1 MTVLA
6 LILVLV
12 VLPALVGYC
21 FYLEGFWIDFDP
33 ASPRSYRSFFHNLI
47 HNGLEPG
54 DFLIYR
60 KPKVSPH
67 PGPRA
72 RNVQASEKGDDYYYE
87 VEKYWTLA
95 DVREDGKLIAVT
107 RTGKQVQLQPED
119 EHLRKAGIL
128 DRVLHRNR
136 FPSI

>member
-1 MTVLA
+1 MTVLT
-6 LILVLV
+6 LIFVLV

-33 ASPRSYRSFFHNLI
+33 ASPHSYRRAIHNLM
-47 HNGLEPG
+47 HSGFEPG

-60 KPKVSPH
+60 KPKASPR

-72 RNVQASEKGDDYYYE
+72 RNVHASEKGDDYYYE
-87 VEKYWTLA
+87 VEKYWTVA
-95 DVREDGKLIAVT
+95 DVQEDGKLIAVT

-119 EHLRKAGIL
+119 EHLRKAGL
-128 DRVLHRNR
+128 LERVLHRNR